1 MNGYC
6 AILHFVNQTKV
17 EPVLLNLFYRDFD
30 EFKIKTVIFLR
41 AHFIHRNHSH
51 FPSPGTKHFLQSCM
65 LRYQRNRNRMLYKH
79 FLPKNPVD
87 FFLHSRKTKA
97 VVLVK
102 EPDKNREKFFFIFK
116 MAHFTS
122 QNGPFCSAK

>member
-1 MNGYC
+1 MSLPPPALPRG
-6 AILHFVNQTKV
+6 
-17 EPVLLNLFYRDFD
+17 ESD
-30 EFKIKTVIFLR
+30 
-41 AHFIHRNHSH
+41 
-51 FPSPGTKHFLQSCM
+51 SPGTKHFLQSSM
-65 LRYQRNRNRMLYKH
+65 LRYYRNPNRMLYKH

-87 FFLHSRKTKA
+87 LFFHSRKTKA

-102 EPDKNREKFFFIFK
+102 EPDKIREKFFFIFK

>member
-1 MNGYC
+1 MKCSSEPDDTVTETNKHRS
-6 AILHFVNQTKV
+6 LSVFVDFAV
-17 EPVLLNLFYRDFD
+17 DHHVDGESGPV
-30 EFKIKTVIFLR
+30 K
-41 AHFIHRNHSH
+41 
-51 FPSPGTKHFLQSCM
+51 KHFLQPCL
-65 LRYQRNRNRMLYKH
+65 LRYHLNRNRMLYKYY
-79 FLPKNPVD
+79 LPKNPVD

>member
-1 MNGYC
+1 
-6 AILHFVNQTKV
+6 
-17 EPVLLNLFYRDFD
+17 
-30 EFKIKTVIFLR
+30 
-41 AHFIHRNHSH
+41 
-51 FPSPGTKHFLQSCM
+51 M
-65 LRYQRNRNRMLYKH
+65 LRCHRNRNRMLYKH

-87 FFLHSRKTKA
+87 LFLHSRKTKA

-102 EPDKNREKFFFIFK
+102 EPDKNREIFFFNFK